1 VLLAA
6 GAWRAALAV
15 RMPCLSR
22 DGSLFCWFARD
33 LGEHGLR
40 VLRGGGRIEH
50 YDQHPLFSAAL
61 LLAQRVLRAS
71 GAPDAPWTWQYAGQI
86 VAWLSGMGVIVLTA
100 ALAAR
105 LARVLRH
112 EHDDRAELYSIN
124 TIKEEICTTVSKNP
138 AHKARLD
145 FKPAPLSAWALALAA
160 LLPLNN
166 ELSADVMSDQ
176 LHLLFYLA
184 GVYLL
189 VGLREWRAAL
199 GCGLC
204 SGLAF
209 LTRPEGAVVCLSAG
223 LLLGLR
229 LLRERCFQPL
239 ALGLAVAA
247 GFLICAAPYWLV
259 LGGLS
264 PKTGKEPVER
274 FVPAAARPIEGLGG
288 HLAHQLDGSYGLF
301 PRRPHSGEN
310 PERGTQPVLAALV
323 RREVEWWL
331 AAPVAAYETV
341 RAGRVVVPLLA
352 IPALWSLRRRVF
364 EEPLVGPLMCM
375 AIHFALT
382 AVLVSRYGYL
392 SPRHT
397 LVVVALLIPPAAG
410 TIVEV
415 IERARRA
422 GRVRLAVAAV
432 IALPLPL
439 AYYAQRVPNGIDGY
453 IADAAR
459 QLREHDANAGE
470 RVLMG
475 GASQRRIAF
484 YADMRFAPWP
494 EDEPDDRQRFEQLRQ
509 HLLDGRPDYFAIEV
523 GGGREIQ
530 RNRELLERIMGDG
543 ELGPRLKELFS
554 ISAPRDRRLRVFSL
568 RP

>member
-1 VLLAA
+1 VLAAA
-6 GAWRAALAV
+6 GAWRAGLAV

-33 LGEHGLR
+33 LGEHGPG
-40 VLRGGGRIEH
+40 VLREGGRIAR
-50 YDQHPLFSAAL
+50 YDQHPLFPVAILLMHRLWRAA
-61 LLAQRVLRAS
+61 
-71 GAPDAPWTWQYAGQI
+71 GAPDTPWTWQHAGQL

-100 ALAAR
+100 ALAVR
-105 LARVLRH
+105 LARGLRPDLH
-112 EHDDRAELYSIN
+112 PGQPGL
-124 TIKEEICTTVSKNP
+124 
-138 AHKARLD
+138 
-145 FKPAPLSAWALALAA
+145 WALALAG

-229 LLRERCFQPL
+229 LLRQRCFQPL

-247 GFLICAAPYWLV
+247 GFLVCAAPYWLV

-274 FVPAAARPIEGLGG
+274 FVPAAARPFEGLGG
-288 HLAHQLDGSYGLF
+288 PLAHQLDGWYGHLA
-301 PRRPHSGEN
+301 RRTPSVGN
-310 PERGTQPVLAALV
+310 PERGTQPALAALV

-439 AYYAQRVPNGIDGY
+439 AYYAQRVPNGMDGY

-530 RNRELLERIMGDG
+530 RNRELLEQIMGDG

-554 ISAPRDRRLRVFSL
+554 ISAPRDRLLRVFSL